1 MAGIIY
7 TLLAVIFGAFV
18 LWMVWSVLNR
28 GSKNRIASL
37 KVEDIEKSANELI
50 QKYGND
56 AKSEADK
63 LARECIAIGDF
74 QGETIWKLVS
84 KEIRKIQSLG
94 PQN

>member
-1 MAGIIY
+1 MG
-7 TLLAVIFGAFV
+7 IFGAFV

-56 AKSEADK
+56 ALSEADK